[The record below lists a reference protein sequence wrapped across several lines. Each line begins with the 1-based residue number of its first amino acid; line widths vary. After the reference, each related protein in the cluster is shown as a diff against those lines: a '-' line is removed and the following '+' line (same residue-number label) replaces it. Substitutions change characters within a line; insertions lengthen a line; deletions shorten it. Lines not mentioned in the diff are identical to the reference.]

1 MARPFLFLAL
11 CTALAGCG
19 SQDQPAADAATPS
32 EAGSPTAAAAVTCA
46 DLPEHAVL
54 LPDAAI
60 SLCTRGQVEAG
71 HESGTVIYTTGKSGD
86 EVLAFY
92 RQVAADKGLNPG
104 VATAM
109 SLSATQGTRR
119 SFMAMVARAGG
130 QTQVTLNWGRDL

>member
-1 MARPFLFLAL
+1 MARPLLFLAL
-11 CTALAGCG
+11 CAALAACG
-19 SQDQPAADAATPS
+19 SQDQPAADPATPAAS
-32 EAGSPTAAAAVTCA
+32 ISPTTAAATCA

-54 LPDAAI
+54 LPDAGI

-92 RQVAADKGLNPG
+92 RQVAADQGLKPG

-109 SLSATQGTRR
+109 SFSATQGTRR
-119 SFMAMVARAGG
+119 SFMAMVAGAGG